1 MESNLRHKIEG
12 NIENYFPGKNFSLK
26 SVTQVTTKPKSYVYN
41 ALIVNS
47 IGERKEIYIKK
58 IGENKKKGL
67 EEILTFEIDWDK
79 FLTPRI
85 LDYFE
90 DDNVVLFEGVTGN
103 SLSKN
108 LLLYS
113 FRLGGKVREIRLVE
127 CAKKIGNAIGFLHRS
142 TEKNSAKIGEMN
154 IYLVEQFET
163 TEYFRKIL
171 GNQSWSNIQTRV
183 ESLKNETTKLVQF
196 HGDLSPHNILLNKED
211 VYLLDFSYLYNA
223 IFLDPV
229 LFTVS
234 LELMRGRFPLLLDSI
249 ISKMKKEFINS
260 YQMASNEKWD
270 KDTWMTFE
278 LLAFLHILSKY
289 ETRRKNI
296 KNNIVA
302 MADKRYIMNK
312 INSFSKS
319 L

>member
-1 MESNLRHKIEG
+1 MEINLRHKIER

-47 IGERKEIYIKK
+47 KGEHKKIYIKK
-58 IGENKKKGL
+58 IGDNKKNGL
-67 EEILTFEIDWDK
+67 NEILNLKDDWEK
-79 FLTPRI
+79 ILTPRI
-85 LDYFE
+85 IDYFE
-90 DDNVVLFEGVTGN
+90 EDNVVLSQGVNGDT
-103 SLSKN
+103 LSKN

-113 FRLGGKVREIRLVE
+113 FRLGGKVRETRLVE
-127 CAKKIGNAIGFLHRS
+127 CAEKIGKAIGFLHRS
-142 TEKNSAKIGEMN
+142 TEKGSGKIGEMN

-171 GNQSWSNIQTRV
+171 GNNSWSKIQKRV

-211 VYLLDFSYLYNA
+211 VFLLDFSYLYNA

-260 YQMASNEKWD
+260 YQMASNEVWD
-270 KDTWMTFE
+270 KDTWMIFE
-278 LLAFLHILSKY
+278 LLAFLHILLKY
-289 ETRRKNI
+289 ETRIKNI

-302 MADKRYIMNK
+302 MTDKRYIMNK